1 MADSD
6 TRLLLRVAVKLMSLA
21 GVGLALYA
29 LLSSVLSGEAPSG
42 KSEPLLLRLDE
53 LSENQLVRVAW
64 SEGNIVLLKRS
75 AATLA
80 SLDADMDTAR
90 LQDPFSE
97 QAGEPGGL
105 PAATRSVRPA
115 LFVAFDRGTG
125 MGCPLGWIPPG
136 NRSAPQQ
143 PWQGGFRD
151 SCDGSWYDA
160 AGRVFRSQ
168 QASRNLDIPSYRFRH
183 GDLLEIGPSGD
194 NAAPA
199 K

>member
-1 MADSD
+1 MVDSD

-29 LLSSVLSGEAPSG
+29 LLASVLSGEATSG
-42 KSEPLLLRLDE
+42 KSEPLLVRLDA
-53 LSENQLVRVAW
+53 LSENQLLRVAW
-64 SEGNIVLLKRS
+64 GEGNLLLLERS

-80 SLDADMDTAR
+80 SLDAETAG

-97 QAGEPGGL
+97 RTSEPDGL

-125 MGCPLGWIPPG
+125 MGCPLGWVPSG
-136 NRSAPQQ
+136 SRGAPQQ

-160 AGRVFRSQ
+160 AGRVFKGQ
-168 QASRNLDIPSYRFRH
+168 QAGRNLAIPPYRYID
-183 GDLLEIGPSGD
+183 GDLLEIGPSRD

>member
-29 LLSSVLSGEAPSG
+29 LLASVLSGEAPSG
-42 KSEPLLLRLDE
+42 KSEPLLVRLDA
-53 LSENQLVRVAW
+53 LSENQLLRVAW
-64 SEGNIVLLKRS
+64 GEGNLLLLKRS

-80 SLDADMDTAR
+80 SLDADTAG

-97 QAGEPGGL
+97 RSREPAGL
-105 PAATRSVRPA
+105 PAATRSVRAA

-125 MGCPLGWIPPG
+125 MGCPLGWVPPG

-160 AGRVFRSQ
+160 AGRVFKGQ
-168 QASRNLDIPSYRFRH
+168 QAGRNLDIPPYRYID